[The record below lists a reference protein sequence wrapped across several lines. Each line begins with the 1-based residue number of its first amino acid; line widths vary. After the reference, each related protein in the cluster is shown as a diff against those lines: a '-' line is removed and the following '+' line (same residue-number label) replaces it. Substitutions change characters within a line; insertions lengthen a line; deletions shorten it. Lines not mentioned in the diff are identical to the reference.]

1 MWDAKQ
7 YLRFGDERSRPFVDL
22 LARVGATDP
31 ALVVDLGCGPGHLT
45 ALLAERWP
53 SARVV
58 GVDDSPAMIE
68 AARANEAASRVE
80 FVLADAATWEPER
93 PVDVVLSNATLQW
106 IPQHDRL
113 LARMASW
120 AAPSGWVAVQV
131 PGNFTS
137 PSHVAL
143 AEQCESP
150 RWAAKLA
157 DARQRP
163 EPVPDPATYAEVLL
177 DAGLAVDAWETTYF
191 HLLRGEDPVLQW
203 VSGTA
208 LRPVLAW
215 LDAADTHEFTRELSL
230 RLRKAYPPGRHGT
243 TFPFRRVF
251 AVGNR
256 SA

>member
-1 MWDAKQ
+1 
-7 YLRFGDERSRPFVDL
+7 

-53 SARVV
+53 RARVV

-80 FVLADAATWEPER
+80 FVLADAAAWEPDGS
-93 PVDVVLSNATLQW
+93 VDVVLSNATLQW

-120 AAPSGWVAVQV
+120 TAPAGWVAMQV
-131 PGNFTS
+131 PGNFAS
-137 PSHVAL
+137 PSHL
-143 AEQCESP
+143 AIADLCESP
-150 RWAAKLA
+150 RWAAQLA
-157 DARQRP
+157 EARQRP
-163 EPVPDPATYAEVLL
+163 DPVPDPATYADVLL
-177 DAGLAVDAWETTYF
+177 DAGLAVDAWETTYL
-191 HLLRGEDPVLQW
+191 HLLSGEDPVLQW

-208 LRPVLAW
+208 LRPVLAR
-215 LDAADTHEFTRELSL
+215 LDAADTKEFTSELAV
-230 RLRKAYPPGRHGT
+230 RLREAYPPGPHGT
-243 TFPFRRVF
+243 AFPFRRVF